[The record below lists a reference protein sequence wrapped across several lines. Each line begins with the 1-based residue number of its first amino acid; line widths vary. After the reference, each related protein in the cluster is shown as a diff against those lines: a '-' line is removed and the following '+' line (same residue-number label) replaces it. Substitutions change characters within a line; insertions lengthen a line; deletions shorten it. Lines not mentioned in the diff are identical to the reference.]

1 MDASRAN
8 VAQLKQAKDKFELEK
23 SSFEANNEKIDQA
36 NHAIQEF
43 EIALAN
49 KRAEL
54 KSLLQTGE
62 SLKNS
67 YQLAFDQHE
76 TLRRSLDARRGQI
89 QQWCDDLKQAKD
101 K

>member
-1 MDASRAN
+1 M
-8 VAQLKQAKDKFELEK
+8 K
-23 SSFEANNEKIDQA
+23 NNEKIDQT
-36 NHAIQEF
+36 NQAIQEF

-67 YQLAFDQHE
+67 CQLAFDQHE
-76 TLRRSLDARRGQI
+76 TLRRSLDARCGQI

-101 K
+101 KQKEYCTQWKNLKNLDLDHL